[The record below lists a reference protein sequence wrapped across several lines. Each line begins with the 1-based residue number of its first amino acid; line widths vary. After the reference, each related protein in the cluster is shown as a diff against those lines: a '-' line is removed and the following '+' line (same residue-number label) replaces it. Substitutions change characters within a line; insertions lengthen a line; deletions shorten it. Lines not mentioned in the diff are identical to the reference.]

1 MRVVQY
7 MNTHKRIAFLAGSL
21 VTGTLLAGITVSAQP
36 LNQTPTVSLPEF
48 SRQRIQHQR
57 IIGYSLGGY
66 ALANIALSG
75 IAAGQ
80 TTGETKQ
87 FHRMNAYWNL
97 VNLGIAGFGLLG
109 GRRQNRIAEPPDTES
124 LKDAVNRHNQMKKV
138 LAINAGLDVLY
149 VAGGAYLANRAD
161 NPETAD
167 RNRGFGN
174 AILVQGGFLLAFD
187 VVNYL
192 IFKNRDHQRDA
203 LIQATPNGIGL
214 VLNM

>member
-1 MRVVQY
+1 
-7 MNTHKRIAFLAGSL
+7 MNILQRMTLMAGSL
-21 VTGTLLAGITVSAQP
+21 LTGSILTGTGVSAQP
-36 LNQTPTVSLPEF
+36 LREASQTSLPEF

-66 ALANIALSG
+66 ALANIAVSG

-87 FHRMNAYWNL
+87 FHRMNVYWNL
-97 VNLGIAGFGLLG
+97 VNLSIAGVGLLG
-109 GRRQNRIAEPPDTES
+109 ACKQNRIAGPPNTES
-124 LKDAVNRHNQMKKV
+124 LKDAVQRHNQMKKV

-149 VAGGAYLANRAD
+149 VAGGAYLAGRNT

-167 RNRGFGN
+167 RNRGFGK
-174 AILVQGGFLLAFD
+174 AIIVQGGFLLAFD

-192 IFKNRDHQRDA
+192 IFRKRDSQRDA
-203 LIQATPNGIGL
+203 LIQATPNGIG
-214 VLNM
+214 VLLKI

>member
-1 MRVVQY
+1 
-7 MNTHKRIAFLAGSL
+7 MNILQRMTFLAGSIL
-21 VTGTLLAGITVSAQP
+21 TGTVVSAQP
-36 LNQTPTVSLPEF
+36 LNETPTVSLPEF

-66 ALANIALSG
+66 ALANIAGSG

-87 FHRMNAYWNL
+87 FHRMNVYWNL

-109 GRRQNRIAEPPDTES
+109 ARKQNPDTES
-124 LKDAVNRHNQMKKV
+124 LKDAVQRHNQMKKV
-138 LAINAGLDVLY
+138 LAINAGLDVVY
-149 VAGGAYLANRAD
+149 MAGGAYLANRD
-161 NPETAD
+161 NNPETAD
-167 RNRGFGN
+167 RNRGFGK
-174 AILVQGGFLLAFD
+174 AIIVQGGFLMAFD

-192 IFKNRDHQRDA
+192 IFKNRDSQRNA

-214 VLNM
+214 MIGLNAEGQR

>member
-1 MRVVQY
+1 
-7 MNTHKRIAFLAGSL
+7 MNTIQRMTFLAGSIL
-21 VTGTLLAGITVSAQP
+21 TGSILTGTGVSAQP
-36 LNQTPTVSLPEF
+36 LRETPQIGLPEF

-66 ALANIALSG
+66 ALANIAVSG

-87 FHRMNAYWNL
+87 FHRMNVYWNL

-109 GRRQNRIAEPPDTES
+109 ARKQNRIAGPPAAES
-124 LKDAVNRHNQMKKV
+124 LKDAVARHNQMKKV

-149 VAGGAYLANRAD
+149 VAGGAYLANRD
-161 NPETAD
+161 NNPETAD
-167 RNRGFGN
+167 RNRGFGK
-174 AILVQGGFLLAFD
+174 AIIVQGGFLLAFD

-192 IFKNRDHQRDA
+192 IFKNRDSQRDA

-214 VLNM
+214 VLKI